1 MIPRSAFL
9 NSKKIMDQILTAKIY
24 NFLQLKEPTEA
35 QIIEGA
41 TLLLQCNPNRERGI
55 YNSAMRRP
63 KAMLPW
69 IRTDLKKYYDI
80 RQRGL
85 TTPEVEKFN
94 KETVAL
100 VEETLS
106 MVPDGVAQEGEDGA
120 PAVHLI
126 GTRGIRDDHDQL
138 PEEIKAIWE
147 RNAERWKK
155 MSRLHFQLAQMI
167 AKPDYAP
174 CDGNELC
181 YQLRQVDTDLRND
194 YQIYD
199 SYAIEPAKPE
209 NSTDNSDGKG
219 DGVDVFT
226 DNVKTIQNA
235 RTAISRGLGRKTPH
249 TEDSLKKL
257 QDAVNTLFTLKQT
270 IKPETMEKLK
280 AVGIS
285 IPQTETDAEG

>member
-1 MIPRSAFL
+1 MPRSAFL

-94 KETVAL
+94 NETVAL
-100 VEETLS
+100 VEQTLKQAPEGVFDDDS
-106 MVPDGVAQEGEDGA
+106 VPT
-120 PAVHLI
+120 PAIPEL
-126 GTRGIRDDHDQL
+126 GTRGKRNDHDQL

-270 IKPETMEKLK
+270 IKPETMDKLK

-285 IPQTETDAEG
+285 IPQTEANAEG

>member
-1 MIPRSAFL
+1 
-9 NSKKIMDQILTAKIY
+9 MDQILTAKIY

-63 KAMLPW
+63 KALLPW

-94 KETVAL
+94 NETVAL

-138 PEEIKAIWE
+138 PDEIKAIWE

-181 YQLRQVDTDLRND
+181 YQLRQVDADLRND

-199 SYAIEPAKPE
+199 SYAIESATPDAGTS
-209 NSTDNSDGKG
+209 NDDSKG
-219 DGVDVFT
+219 DSVDVFT

-249 TEDSLKKL
+249 TEESLQKL
-257 QDAVNTLFTLKQT
+257 QEAVNTLFAMKQA
-270 IKPETMEKLK
+270 IKPETMDKLK
-280 AVGIS
+280 AVGVS
-285 IPQTETDAEG
+285 IPQTEADAEG

>member
-1 MIPRSAFL
+1 
-9 NSKKIMDQILTAKIY
+9 MDQILTAKIY
-24 NFLQLKEPTEA
+24 NFLQLENPTEA

-94 KETVAL
+94 NETVARA
-100 VEETLS
+100 EQTLS
-106 MVPDGVAQEGEDGA
+106 LMPSGIDKPEDSASNVPV
-120 PAVHLI
+120 L

-138 PEEIKAIWE
+138 PDEIKAIWE

-155 MSRLHFQLAQMI
+155 MSRLHFQLAQMV

-181 YQLRQVDTDLRND
+181 YQLRQMDTDLRND

-199 SYAIEPAKPE
+199 SYAIESATPDAGTS
-209 NSTDNSDGKG
+209 NDDSKG
-219 DGVDVFT
+219 DSVEVFT

-235 RTAISRGLGRKTPH
+235 RTAISRGLGRKAPH
-249 TEDSLKKL
+249 TDESLQKL
-257 QDAVNTLFTLKQT
+257 QEAVNTLLALKQA
-270 IKPETMEKLK
+270 IKPETMDKLK

-285 IPQTETDAEG
+285 IPQTEANAEG

>member
-1 MIPRSAFL
+1 
-9 NSKKIMDQILTAKIY
+9 MDHILTAKIY
-24 NFLQLKEPTEA
+24 NFLQLENPTEA

-94 KETVAL
+94 NETVGR
-100 VEETLS
+100 VEQTLS
-106 MVPDGVAQEGEDGA
+106 LVPCGVATEGEDA
-120 PAVHLI
+120 PVVPLL
-126 GTRGIRDDHDQL
+126 GTRGMREDHDQL
-138 PEEIKAIWE
+138 PPDVQAIWE

-155 MSRLHFQLAQMI
+155 IGRLHFQLAQMI

-181 YQLRQVDTDLRND
+181 YQLRMVDDELRND
-194 YQIYD
+194 YEMYD
-199 SYAIEPAKPE
+199 SYVLSDDPSDIVDGGSA
-209 NSTDNSDGKG
+209 TDK
-219 DGVDVFT
+219 VDVFT

-235 RTAISRGLGRKTPH
+235 RTAISRGLARKTAH
-249 TEDSLKKL
+249 TEESLKRL
-257 QDAVNTLFTLKQT
+257 QDAVNTLLALKQVL
-270 IKPETMEKLK
+270 KPETTEKLR
-280 AVGIS
+280 AAGVS
-285 IPQTETDAEG
+285 VPQTATDAEG